1 MAAARPQKVYRYQ
14 SVSALT
20 IESLCHD
27 ELYFAAP
34 AGFNDPHD
42 CKPTVESDSEKETLR
57 KILSELIKRR
67 VAAETLGAL
76 KNARIHGAKAETY
89 AQRSGEQTA
98 RRELEDVAYNATNP
112 EHGDNE
118 KEAECWLL
126 ANEIQRELLMQYDR
140 GVCCFSEVVDNPLL
154 WSHYGDQHRGICIG
168 YGLNRIPKPKLHKVV
183 YGGSRTLRTT
193 LIARA
198 LLEKEPEAQALL
210 DRDVVLRKAPSWRYE
225 REWRLLGERGAQVS
239 CLELVDLTFGL
250 RCPGALKHALI
261 SALTPKRAN
270 VKFFEMYEIRGSFK
284 LKRKSVDTEELSVY
298 FPKIAESDVEMFG
311 PVLPKA

>member
-1 MAAARPQKVYRYQ
+1 MDQPKKVYRYQ
-14 SVSALT
+14 SISALT
-20 IESLCHD
+20 IKSLCHD

-57 KILSELIKRR
+57 KILSELILRR

-76 KNARIHGAKAETY
+76 RSARIQGAKAGEH
-89 AQRSGEQTA
+89 AQLSGKQA
-98 RRELEDVAYNATNP
+98 ACRELEEVAYNATHL
-112 EHGDNE
+112 EHGYSE
-118 KEAECWLL
+118 EEAECWLL
-126 ANEIQRELLMQYDR
+126 ANKIQRELLMQYDR
-140 GVCCFSEVVDNPLL
+140 GVCCFSEAVDNPLL

-183 YGGSRTLRTT
+183 YGGSRTLKTT

-210 DRDVVLRKAPSWRYE
+210 DRDVLLRKAPSWRYE
-225 REWRLLGERGAQVS
+225 REWRLLGERGSQAS

-250 RCPGALKHALI
+250 RCPDALKYTLI

-270 VKFFEMYEIRGSFK
+270 VQFFEMYEMPGSFK
-284 LKRKSVDTEELSVY
+284 LKCQLIDKEELSRY
-298 FPKIAESDVEMFG
+298 FPNIAESGEEMFE
-311 PVLPKA
+311 PVPPAA